1 MTIYERI
8 RMLRESMGMSQEELA
23 HKCGYTGR
31 SMISRIEAGQV
42 DLQVS
47 KLMLIAAAL
56 GVDAPYLF
64 GTGEHQQNR
73 DIALAT
79 YNLINKAAELDDLD
93 LAKLEERADIMLE
106 ADKYHEN

>member
-47 KLMLIAAAL
+47 KLVLIAAAL
-56 GVDAPYLF
+56 GVDAVFCCKTP
-64 GTGEHQQNR
+64 
-73 DIALAT
+73 
-79 YNLINKAAELDDLD
+79 
-93 LAKLEERADIMLE
+93 
-106 ADKYHEN
+106 